1 MVSWVLTSN
10 TQLCNHY
17 CSHYWTTVLNIIS
30 IPLFCFASS
39 ANPVMCM
46 CVCMLGHFNH
56 VQLFATLWTARLLC
70 PWDSPGKVT
79 RVGCHASSRGSS
91 WPSDQIWI
99 WATCVFCIAGGF
111 CNHWATGEA
120 QIYVYAFFACSLQW
134 SRFLWSFY
142 PFIHFF
148 SLGYIPYYIF
158 SWSCIYSPLGI
169 LWFNLYFCNF

>member
-99 WATCVFCIAGGF
+99 WVTCVFCIAGGF
-111 CNHWATGEA
+111 CNHWATGGSPD
-120 QIYVYAFFACSLQW
+120 ICICLFCLFSTVITFSLIIL
-134 SRFLWSFY
+134 SLYSL
-142 PFIHFF
+142 FF
-148 SLGYIPYYIF
+148 SWLY
-158 SWSCIYSPLGI
+158 PL
-169 LWFNLYFCNF
+169 LYFQLKLHLFSFRHLVI